1 MDGCPLGLGL
11 VVEDEFSCGY
21 TCTMQYIPACI
32 QMVHNYSERSEV
44 STRTRSR
51 FVWLLCEFLKH
62 RSW

>member
-1 MDGCPLGLGL
+1 MASLRVSKTSFLVDTRTLALSTGASVSDIRGL
-11 VVEDEFSCGY
+11 E
-21 TCTMQYIPACI
+21 
-32 QMVHNYSERSEV
+32 NYSSERSEV